1 MLYTEE
7 QIDQLIES
15 IRDSTDNLEE
25 QERWINDLL
34 EQISATSAL
43 NDNLEDIPQRPEVI
57 PDEPLSEEDQ
67 RLIDAILAEDRV
79 CEPTAADRTLID
91 TLRADEEMSFLPDAP
106 LSEEDQRAI
115 DRALEQVWQE
125 RHGLFDNSG
134 SVNLPSNGRSLG

>member
-7 QIDQLIES
+7 QINQLIES
-15 IRDSTDNLEE
+15 IRGSADSPEAQD
-25 QERWINDLL
+25 RCIDDLL
-34 EQISATSAL
+34 EQISATVSL
-43 NDNLEDIPQRPEVI
+43 GDNLEDIPQRPEVI
-57 PDEPLSEEDQ
+57 PNEPLSEEDQ
-67 RLIDAILAEDRV
+67 IIIDAMLAEDRA
-79 CEPTAADRTLID
+79 CEPTAADRTLIN
-91 TLRADEEMSFLPDAP
+91 TLRADEEISFLPDAP